1 MEKLKTAT
9 GKEFDCDYFN
19 PFPEA
24 GQINIRVLGKP
35 LVYVATVFSDKEETI
50 QLYYGSEMNG
60 QYESGYTKLIS
71 IVPEWNA
78 IRVVL
83 GKE

>member
-19 PFPEA
+19 PFPLT
-24 GQINIRVLGKP
+24 GQTNLRVLNTD
-35 LVYVATVFSDKEETI
+35 LVNVATVFSDPDETV
-50 QLYYGSEMNG
+50 QLDCGALSAT
-60 QYESGYTKLIS
+60 QYTRLVA
-71 IVPEWNA
+71 IVPEGDA

>member
-19 PFPEA
+19 PFPPV
-24 GQINIRVLGKP
+24 GQVNLRVLNIP
-35 LVYVATVFSDKEETI
+35 LYAVATVFSDPSETV
-50 QLYYGSEMNG
+50 QLWWENAYAA
-60 QYESGYTKLIS
+60 GYTKLVA
-71 IVPEWNA
+71 IVPEGDA